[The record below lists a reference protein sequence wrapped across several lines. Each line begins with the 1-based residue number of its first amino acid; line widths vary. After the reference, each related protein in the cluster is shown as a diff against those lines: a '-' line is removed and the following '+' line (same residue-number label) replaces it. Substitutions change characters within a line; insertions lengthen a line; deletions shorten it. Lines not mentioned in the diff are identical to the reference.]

1 MADLKLNDSEER
13 YLLDLYEKLDAA
25 QQDGNEEAEIKAFQA
40 LQHFY
45 ISKET
50 MPQKIGKA
58 YESTMAG
65 LNEGISKGVG
75 LPVDISNL
83 ILAMGEKGVKKLMK
97 ETGFELSPDATIIS
111 PHPFGGGASVEKLF
125 NKIGIKTD
133 YDKTRLLTHIT
144 GRIAEEVGINIP
156 LMALP
161 LKGATPKNMAKIA
174 GIETSAAAA
183 AGHGAAWA
191 QVYDPANEA
200 KIPGTNI
207 PANLEAWAMALGYLS
222 PVTVMST
229 YNAIDGA
236 VGISSG
242 VGTIASKLPLPTFLK
257 PRPTAHKAAANIL
270 FSKLSDDDI
279 AKLLVDLEKKNM
291 TKEQLF
297 EKYGLTEDD
306 LGISILGDNVNQTNF
321 PRLLDEV
328 LDNEELTILR
338 DQIIQRSEGLELA
351 QALESYK
358 LTRMIELEKKLRKK
372 IVPEEY
378 TPVKEGDII
387 PGTVS
392 LAIENRIKGIN
403 DYFSQRLALAETIA
417 AEKMALVGPNLTR
430 AQATKLLKQELGEA
444 LDDMLRQ
451 EKTLWGKVGDK
462 VDTSTIGDSAMEIL
476 LDQFKT
482 TPNASVP
489 SILKKLAGE
498 KRMHEAGLIQVPEK
512 AVEGLKGGL
521 LEGKQPIDELLN
533 LKALVHDEI
542 RRASKLGTKQ
552 GDILAEN
559 YSKILDEIDSSLI
572 NFGSEETIE
581 AANAALA
588 YTNKMQKEIYDGS
601 IGSILEYNVKKSA
614 DGIPQGVDI
623 INAKKFDELMSKGE
637 EGGIQ
642 SKDFLK
648 IMNGEKKAIQEK
660 IKDDVARLI
669 DTRTGMLPAKT
680 LEKYLKDNEEIINM
694 FPTLKKQLMETDS
707 AKRLVEDRLQ
717 TVIQTER
724 DLSKYRSQTLL
735 GNDQLGLSNNTII
748 KRIFS
753 PKATKEDALV
763 ATDNIVK
770 ILQRG
775 DESGLALQ
783 GFQDSVTEF
792 IFNSIKPVTK
802 KGKQTLNL
810 DKTISFIN
818 NNKDALIKIYGDDG
832 YTLWKE
838 FSDTLEQV
846 QPALLTGNVGKLDA
860 FAKNNI
866 IVSAIGRITGAKLGS
881 AGLGPPLVLAGLGG
895 RLANKIIGSKT
906 ESEVIRLLSK
916 AFRDPE
922 FAADLIKPL
931 ADETFDNIQSNI
943 NRFLKDDKAR
953 LTTSTRI
960 GAEIGIEEEQTEPG
974 LNVTVPLPATEEEEV
989 PVSMNIPNEASR
1001 LSNVAMAN
1009 PVGMR
1014 GMPTGAMDPNTMARG
1029 QQLFNKPGEITF
1041 AAQGGIMNARK
1052 PIQRVA

>member
-1 MADLKLNDSEER
+1 MADLKLTDAEER

-25 QQDGNEEAEIKAFQA
+25 QQDGNEEAEIKAFDA

-83 ILAMGEKGVKKLMK
+83 ILAMGEKGVKKIMK

-191 QVYDPANEA
+191 QVYDPASEA

-229 YNAIDGA
+229 YKALDGM
-236 VGISSG
+236 VGIKSG
-242 VGTIASKLPLPTFLK
+242 IDTIF
-257 PRPTAHKAAANIL
+257 RPQKTANKAAANIL

-279 AKLLVDLEKKNM
+279 AKLLVDLKRKNM
-291 TKEQLF
+291 TKEELF

-306 LGISILGDNVNQTNF
+306 LGSSILGDSVNQTNF

-328 LDNEELTILR
+328 LDNDELTILR
-338 DQIIQRSEGLELA
+338 DQIMQRPEGLELA

-358 LTRMIELEKKLRKK
+358 LTRMIELENKLRKK

-378 TPVKEGDII
+378 TPVKKGDII

-392 LAIENRIKGIN
+392 LSVENRIKGIN

-451 EKTLWGKVGDK
+451 EKTLWGKVGNK
-462 VDTSTIGDSAMEIL
+462 VDTSTIGDRAVEIL

-482 TPNASVP
+482 TPNASIP

-521 LEGKQPIDELLN
+521 LEGKQSVDELLN

-559 YSKILDEIDSSLI
+559 YSKILDEIDGSLTT
-572 NFGSEETIE
+572 FGSEETIE

-601 IGSILEYNVKKSA
+601 IGNILEYNVKKSA

-623 INAKKFDELMSKGE
+623 INAKKFEELMSKGE
-637 EGGIQ
+637 AGGVN

-648 IMNGEKKAIQEK
+648 IMNGESKAIQEK

-694 FPTLKKQLMETDS
+694 FPTLKKQLMETDG

-717 TVIQTER
+717 TVIQTEK
-724 DLSKYRSQTLL
+724 DLAKYRSQTLL

-775 DESGLALQ
+775 DDSGLALQ

-832 YTLWKE
+832 YALWKE

-846 QPALLTGNVGKLDA
+846 QPALLTGNVGKLDV

-895 RLANKIIGSKT
+895 RLANKLIGNKT
-906 ESEVIRLLSK
+906 ESEIIRLLSK

-931 ADETFDNIQSNI
+931 ADDTFDNIQSNV

-953 LTTSTRI
+953 LTTGTRI
-960 GAEIGIEEEQTEPG
+960 GAEIGIEEDQTEP
-974 LNVTVPLPATEEEEV
+974 EEV

-1009 PVGMR
+1009 PVGMQ
-1014 GMPTGAMDPNTMARG
+1014 GVSTGAMDPNTMAKG
-1029 QQLFNKPGEITF
+1029 QALFGGPNEITF
-1041 AAQGGIMNARK
+1041 ASKGGIMSTNKAF
-1052 PIQRVA
+1052 QRVA